1 MNISKRIAE
10 NRASLDYTILENP
23 EFEQDERSS
32 IVGVKREVVKEHT
45 KSYAAFITYFRD
57 YEFLFGSSDECFFK
71 VKFRNIPGLFSV
83 FMTEHPF
90 LKSDFEVPGIAKYHV
105 FNAGVWPA
113 LPGLGIDSHRRNPSF
128 TGISSED
135 KYGNLREASYILID
149 DVSNLRPLKEMVEM
163 KEMTGTRDVQAMT
176 QADMNNIVYQLKK
189 LGTTGRRKT
198 NPFHPEILIDPIRMR
213 VLPLTKF
220 DADTVIRNFGLTFQ
234 QSVPVSTRPQ
244 GVGVFKQSTVGV
256 RFAQRR
262 ESVLDYCVRCHDF
275 GKFADPEMVPK
286 IIALQMEFQ
295 QDCQKYL
302 EKIIRDEDFKV
313 MFCKIE
319 ILLED
324 IWILEETIPDR
335 LRNPVFAEDI
345 SNWMEFRKGK
355 DLGDRL

>member
-1 MNISKRIAE
+1 MNISKGIAE

-23 EFEQDERSS
+23 EFEQ
-32 IVGVKREVVKEHT
+32 VKREVVKEHT
-45 KSYAAFITYFRD
+45 KSYAAFTTYFRD

-135 KYGNLREASYILID
+135 KYGNLRDASYILID
-149 DVSNLRPLKEMVEM
+149 DVSNLRPLKEMVTAGTVTNRT
-163 KEMTGTRDVQAMT
+163 MTGMTNGTMT

-198 NPFHPEILIDPIRMR
+198 NPFHPEILIDPIRML

-234 QSVPVSTRPQ
+234 QSVPFNISTRPQ
-244 GVGVFKQSTVGV
+244 VKQSFEV

-275 GKFADPEMVPK
+275 GRFADPEMVPK

-319 ILLED
+319 IILED
-324 IWILEETIPDR
+324 IWILEETIPDK